1 MRLRILSASV
11 CVNVDA
17 LSVSPYEIL
26 RALSSK
32 PYGLATFINASIVI
46 GLTRSPARTIL
57 FIEERDNIFVS

>member
-1 MRLRILSASV
+1 M
-11 CVNVDA
+11 NVDA

-26 RALSSK
+26 RALASK

-57 FIEERDNIFVS
+57 FIEESDIFFVS